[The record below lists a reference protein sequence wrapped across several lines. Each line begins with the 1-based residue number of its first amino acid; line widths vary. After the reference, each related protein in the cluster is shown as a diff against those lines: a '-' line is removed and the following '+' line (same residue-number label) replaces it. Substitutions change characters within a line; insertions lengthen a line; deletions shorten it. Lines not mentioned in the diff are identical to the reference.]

1 MNLRSEIARLTQD
14 IAELRGSRRGG
25 AIQLICIRGG
35 IPTASGQPECEING
49 TVLVQDDG
57 EDFEDFEGR
66 VLAEARMIGARFA
79 VISGLPPRLLAADDD
94 YPR

>member
-1 MNLRSEIARLTQD
+1 MSLKADVARLTQD
-14 IAELRGSRRGG
+14 IAELRGSGRGG

-35 IPTASGQPECEING
+35 LPTASGKPECEING

-79 VISGLPPRLLAADDD
+79 VISGLPPRDKGGDDLG
-94 YPR
+94 